1 MGSMGTHL
9 PFNPFA
15 FVLEGGEK
23 ERERERK
30 KISSFFFERKKKRKF
45 VFSTLSTRRDIDRSR
60 VLLRGYGTIF
70 DIDCFRSVFVVLDFN
85 VVFR

>member
-23 ERERERK
+23 ERER
-30 KISSFFFERKKKRKF
+30 KKRYR
-45 VFSTLSTRRDIDRSR
+45 VFFSSEKRKESLSSLPYRRGEISIGR
-60 VLLRGYGTIF
+60 VSY
-70 DIDCFRSVFVVLDFN
+70 
-85 VVFR
+85 

>member
-23 ERERERK
+23 ERERE
-30 KISSFFFERKKKRKF
+30 KIASFFFRAKEKRKE
-45 VFSTLSTRRDIDRSR
+45 SLSSLPYRRGEISIGR
-60 VLLRGYGTIF
+60 VSY
-70 DIDCFRSVFVVLDFN
+70 
-85 VVFR
+85 